1 MTTSVYIF
9 VVSPDT
15 FFSGG
20 GGRTTTVAIDRENER
35 RDSRV
40 TTEKCYNS
48 MPNE

>member
-20 GGRTTTVAIDRENER
+20 GTTSVAIDRENER